1 MLESPG
7 NDEAKTID
15 EYLEE
20 LEAKEREMKCE
31 MISCGIILIH
41 GGRCL
46 WITNILLVHGNPI
59 SWVASLSSLH
69 I

>member
-31 MISCGIILIH
+31 MITCGLILIH
-41 GGRCL
+41 GGQCL
-46 WITNILLVHGNPI
+46 WITNI
-59 SWVASLSSLH
+59 
-69 I
+69 

>member
-31 MISCGIILIH
+31 MNTRGLILIH
-41 GGRCL
+41 GGQCL
-46 WITNILLVHGNPI
+46 WITNI
-59 SWVASLSSLH
+59 
-69 I
+69 